1 MLDELHIS
9 NVALIRNAWFA
20 PADSFTVITG
30 ETGSGKTA
38 LLNALKLVIG
48 ARGEASMVSEGEEE
62 LTVEGRFFSQ
72 DSNEEDL
79 VVRRI
84 NAKGRSRV
92 TINGSMAQVKELS
105 QGIGA
110 SVDLCGQHEHQRLM
124 DIAHQRK
131 LLDSW
136 GGKPVEDAYG
146 AYQDAYTEVSRA
158 RAELKRCQE
167 EINSG
172 EERLEEAKFIVRR
185 IEEVDPQ
192 VGEYEVLLE
201 ELPRFE
207 HAEAL
212 MHSAQVVHES
222 LSGER
227 AVLESLD
234 EVIASLESMV
244 GIDTKLSEALQE
256 ARSSYYSLED
266 VLQSVSAYRAS
277 IDFSQE
283 ELEFKQ
289 ERVAQFQGLMRSY
302 GPRMEDVFECLEQ
315 NKSFLSRFTSREELL
330 SQAQTNVSKAEKK
343 LSQTAH
349 TLSKARHKALPS
361 FLDAVNAQLE
371 RLEMGSAHLEG
382 EFRDLEYEK
391 WTKEGSQTFELLF
404 VPAKDLKPQKLN
416 QIASGGEMSRVML
429 AIKVV
434 LGERDEVDTL
444 VFDEIDA
451 GVGGQTARALAS
463 VLKDLSLT
471 HQVIVVTHLPQVAVC
486 ADKHFCVK
494 KAEDDQ
500 GVQTTIELLEATERE
515 HEIARMLSGKVN
527 EISLAHAKEL
537 LGSSES

>member
-315 NKSFLSRFTSREELL
+315 NKSFLLRFTSREELL
-330 SQAQTNVSKAEKK
+330 SQAQTNVNKAEKK

-349 TLSKARHKALPS
+349 ALSKARHKALPS

-500 GVQTTIELLEATERE
+500 GVQTTIELLEDTERE

-537 LGSSES
+537 LGSSEA

>member
-124 DIAHQRK
+124 DITHQRK

-146 AYQDAYTEVSRA
+146 AYQDAYMEVSRA

-192 VGEYEVLLE
+192 VGEYEALLE

-244 GIDTKLSEALQE
+244 AIDTKLSEALQE

-289 ERVAQFQGLMRSY
+289 ERIAQFQGLMRSY

-349 TLSKARHKALPS
+349 ALSKARHKALPS

-500 GVQTTIELLEATERE
+500 GVQTTIELLEDTERE

-537 LGSSES
+537 LGSSEA

>member
-72 DSNEEDL
+72 DNNEEDL

-124 DIAHQRK
+124 DITHQRK

-192 VGEYEVLLE
+192 VGEYEALLE

-289 ERVAQFQGLMRSY
+289 ERIAQFQGLMRAY

-315 NKSFLSRFTSREELL
+315 NKSFLLRFTSREELL
-330 SQAQTNVSKAEKK
+330 SQAQTNVNKAEKK

-349 TLSKARHKALPS
+349 ALSKARHKVLPS

-486 ADKHFCVK
+486 ADRHFCVK

-500 GVQTTIELLEATERE
+500 GVQTTIELLEDTERE

-527 EISLAHAKEL
+527 DISLAHAKEL
-537 LGSSES
+537 LGSSEA

>member
-146 AYQDAYTEVSRA
+146 AYQDAYAEVSRA

-192 VGEYEVLLE
+192 VGEYEALLE

-244 GIDTKLSEALQE
+244 TIDTKLSEALQE
-256 ARSSYYSLED
+256 ARSAYYSLED

-289 ERVAQFQGLMRSY
+289 ERVAQFQGLMRAY

-315 NKSFLSRFTSREELL
+315 NKSFLLRFTSREELL
-330 SQAQTNVSKAEKK
+330 SQAQTNVNKAEKK

-349 TLSKARHKALPS
+349 ALSKARHKALPS

-500 GVQTTIELLEATERE
+500 GVQTTIELLEDTERE

-537 LGSSES
+537 LGSSEA

>member
-124 DIAHQRK
+124 DITHQRK

-146 AYQDAYTEVSRA
+146 AYQDAYAEVSRA

-315 NKSFLSRFTSREELL
+315 NKSFLLRFTSREELL

-500 GVQTTIELLEATERE
+500 GVQTTIELLEDTERE

-537 LGSSES
+537 LGSSEA

>member
-124 DIAHQRK
+124 DITHQRK

-136 GGKPVEDAYG
+136 GGKPVEDAYD
-146 AYQDAYTEVSRA
+146 AYQDAYAEVSRA

-192 VGEYEVLLE
+192 VGEYEALLE

-244 GIDTKLSEALQE
+244 AIDTKLSEALQE

-289 ERVAQFQGLMRSY
+289 ERIAQFQGLMRAY

-315 NKSFLSRFTSREELL
+315 NKSFLLRFTSREELL
-330 SQAQTNVSKAEKK
+330 SQAQTNVNKAEKK
-343 LSQTAH
+343 LSQTAY

-500 GVQTTIELLEATERE
+500 GVQTTIELLEDTERE

-537 LGSSES
+537 LGSSEA

>member
-146 AYQDAYTEVSRA
+146 AYQDAYAEVSRA

-192 VGEYEVLLE
+192 VGEYEALLE

-289 ERVAQFQGLMRSY
+289 ERIAQFQGLMRSY

-315 NKSFLSRFTSREELL
+315 NKSFLLRFTSREELL
-330 SQAQTNVSKAEKK
+330 SQAQTNVNKAEKK

-349 TLSKARHKALPS
+349 ALSKARHKVLPS

-500 GVQTTIELLEATERE
+500 GVQTTIELLEDTERE

-537 LGSSES
+537 LGSSEA

>member
-72 DSNEEDL
+72 GSNEEDL

-124 DIAHQRK
+124 DITHQRK
-131 LLDSW
+131 LLDTW

-146 AYQDAYTEVSRA
+146 AYQDAYTEASRA

-192 VGEYEVLLE
+192 VGEYEALLE

-500 GVQTTIELLEATERE
+500 GVQTTIELLEDTERE

-537 LGSSES
+537 LGSSEA

>member
-124 DIAHQRK
+124 DITHQRK
-131 LLDSW
+131 LLDTW

-146 AYQDAYTEVSRA
+146 AYQDAYTEASRA

-192 VGEYEVLLE
+192 VGEYEALLE

-289 ERVAQFQGLMRSY
+289 ERVAQFQGLMRAY

-315 NKSFLSRFTSREELL
+315 NKSFLSRFASREELL

-500 GVQTTIELLEATERE
+500 GVQTTIELLEDTERE

-537 LGSSES
+537 LGSSEA